1 MYHLKKNVPVED
13 DIELLDASG
22 KVVRTIH
29 VSICM
34 DKLLGRY
41 NETINALKSAE
52 IAIDPKDEQS
62 LEAYGQI
69 VVQLLRLIFGADAD
83 VILAHYDGR
92 YLEMLDNI
100 MPYIFHTIG
109 PELRKPSRHRMDALQ
124 AARVCRCTR
133 PSRTSWST
141 RARST
146 AYTHPLTAF
155 WQLWRL

>member
-1 MYHLKKNVPVED
+1 MYQLKKNVPFED
-13 DIELLDASG
+13 DIELLDESG

-29 VSICM
+29 VSLCL

-69 VVQLLRLIFGADAD
+69 VMQLLRLIFGADAD
-83 VILAHYDGR
+83 VILAHYEGR

-109 PELRKPSRHRMDALQ
+109 PELRKLSRQRMDALK
-124 AARVCRCTR
+124 AAR
-133 PSRTSWST
+133 
-141 RARST
+141 A
-146 AYTHPLTAF
+146 
-155 WQLWRL
+155 

>member
-1 MYHLKKNVPVED
+1 MYQLKKDVPFED
-13 DIELLDASG
+13 DIELLDESG

-29 VSICM
+29 ISLCL

-41 NETINALKSAE
+41 NETVNALKSAE

-69 VVQLLRLIFGADAD
+69 VMQLLRLIFGADAD
-83 VILAHYDGR
+83 VILAHYEGR

-109 PELRKPSRHRMDALQ
+109 PELRKLSRQRMDALK
-124 AARVCRCTR
+124 AARV
-133 PSRTSWST
+133 
-141 RARST
+141 
-146 AYTHPLTAF
+146 
-155 WQLWRL
+155 

>member
-1 MYHLKKNVPVED
+1 MYQLKKSAPFED
-13 DIELLDASG
+13 DIELLDESG
-22 KVVRTIH
+22 NVVRTIH
-29 VSICM
+29 VSLCL

-69 VVQLLRLIFGADAD
+69 VMQLLRLIFGADAD
-83 VILAHYDGR
+83 VILAHYEGR

-109 PELRKPSRHRMDALQ
+109 PELRKLSRQRMDALK
-124 AARVCRCTR
+124 AARV
-133 PSRTSWST
+133 
-141 RARST
+141 
-146 AYTHPLTAF
+146 
-155 WQLWRL
+155 

>member
-1 MYHLKKNVPVED
+1 MYQLKKNVPFED
-13 DIELLDASG
+13 DIELLDESG

-29 VSICM
+29 ISLCL

-41 NETINALKSAE
+41 NETVNALKAAE

-69 VVQLLRLIFGADAD
+69 VMQLLRLIFGADAD
-83 VILAHYDGR
+83 VILAHYEGR

-109 PELRKPSRHRMDALQ
+109 PELRKLSRQRMDALK
-124 AARVCRCTR
+124 AARV
-133 PSRTSWST
+133 
-141 RARST
+141 
-146 AYTHPLTAF
+146 
-155 WQLWRL
+155 